1 MGTEAGVQAYRPTQ
15 EKEVKSME
23 ASSNGS
29 VRLTR
34 RQVQQLA
41 TTVANVNA
49 DEVDLSIGVD
59 GRLLVKQVIKTE
71 KLKALPLSK

>member
-1 MGTEAGVQAYRPTQ
+1 MANG
-15 EKEVKSME
+15 
-23 ASSNGS
+23 NGS

-34 RQVQQLA
+34 KQVQQLA
-41 TTVANVNA
+41 TTVANVQA
-49 DEVDLSIGVD
+49 EEVDISHGDD

>member
-1 MGTEAGVQAYRPTQ
+1 
-15 EKEVKSME
+15 ME
-23 ASSNGS
+23 ASSNGNS

-34 RQVQQLA
+34 KQIQQLA
-41 TTVANVNA
+41 TTVANVGA
-49 DEVDLSIGVD
+49 EEVDISRGDD